1 MGDKNQSGV
10 EKQSIVKGQR
20 KRRATTQPT
29 RSAGITSAAR
39 PDATNGL
46 RIAARFP
53 LTSGINP
60 DATDHLTTDNQV
72 HLTLT
77 PDQVRGRPHRS
88 MTTKLTSRGR
98 L

>member
-29 RSAGITSAAR
+29 RSAGITSGAR
-39 PDATNGL
+39 
-46 RIAARFP
+46 
-53 LTSGINP
+53 P
-60 DATDHLTTDNQV
+60 DATDHLTTDNEV

>member
-10 EKQSIVKGQR
+10 ESRRRKG
-20 KRRATTQPT
+20 ATTQPT
-29 RSAGITSAAR
+29 RSAGITSGAR

-53 LTSGINP
+53 LTSGARP
-60 DATDHLTTDNQV
+60 DATDHLTTDNEV